1 MAGQKPKP
9 SAMASRSLP
18 TTGTDGTRRKKTR
31 NVSPTHSCDAPT
43 ASQPVTLYLGNIEIR
58 KWGQGN
64 AEEILLYPVPSIR
77 IALTK
82 DAGGAVVTKVST
94 LHRDAL
100 CSVRAVTI
108 AAA

>member
-1 MAGQKPKP
+1 
-9 SAMASRSLP
+9 MASRSLP

-64 AEEILLYPVPSIR
+64 AEEILLYPVPAVR

>member
-1 MAGQKPKP
+1 
-9 SAMASRSLP
+9 
-18 TTGTDGTRRKKTR
+18 
-31 NVSPTHSCDAPT
+31 V
-43 ASQPVTLYLGNIEIR
+43 EIR
-58 KWGQGN
+58 SWGQGS

-100 CSVRAVTI
+100 GSVRAVTSAAGL
-108 AAA
+108 AAAPPSTTRPPAP